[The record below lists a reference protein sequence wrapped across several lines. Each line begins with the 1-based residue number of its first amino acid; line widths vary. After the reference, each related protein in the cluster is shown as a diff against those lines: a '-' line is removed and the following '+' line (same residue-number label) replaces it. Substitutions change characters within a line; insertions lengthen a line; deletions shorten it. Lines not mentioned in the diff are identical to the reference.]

1 MTLSQKDITHWSKYL
16 SRRQFATEQEAR
28 DFIFRRLEQSD
39 HDHGSLFGVQGSEKN
54 ATFAAAMP
62 VYKLKTCWKVGKS
75 SLAYNRKP
83 RWTWDSCTIRSTP
96 HDELVQIAQA
106 NETADFTIKR
116 KQLLPLR
123 ALGIQRSPAGDRY
136 EGEARYIEQL
146 ARTIKQDE
154 GWFEC
159 VVVGTYDMKE
169 FWLIEGQ
176 HRARGTAWF
185 LKMSTIPAD
194 VIWYDER
201 TEESMKPAAFIAL
214 CEGAYNDPPGMTPNE
229 RPFSQSSGQG
239 SAPPTHGWL
248 TPGGRLRWYN
258 AHSIGKEDILGDCS
272 RSGDERMNQLGFAR
286 VVVGESSIWVCTDV
300 LSRSARDAVV
310 RFAIDHEYGAIHDR
324 YSPPYKHVTIY
335 EPPIC
340 EDAAIIDQQEKVEI
354 REDAGIRIQRFTGD
368 DEHYSDDEDAENS
381 MGLDDSD
388 VYAQAEEVFK
398 ACGLRVMRNRKLSF
412 VALAADQKARFGE
425 KVVGAVYSTFSNG
438 HGDPDNGEPDEPFLD
453 YTFDIAILPQYQGG
467 LLGLQLIQAMLKEAK
482 AEGGGDMPVR
492 CRNWVINP
500 VAAKLLTH
508 LGFEMESK
516 GMPDGRYSAHM
527 VKWL

>member
-1 MTLSQKDITHWSKYL
+1 MTLSQKDIAHWSKYL
-16 SRRQFATEQEAR
+16 SRRQFTTEQEAR

-54 ATFAAAMP
+54 AAFAAAMP
-62 VYKLKTCWKVGKS
+62 VYKLKTCWKVGRP
-75 SLAYNRKP
+75 SLAYSRKP
-83 RWTWDSCTIRSTP
+83 KWTWASCTIRSTP
-96 HDELVQIAQA
+96 HEELVQIAQA
-106 NETADFTIKR
+106 NETANFTIKR
-116 KQLLPLR
+116 KQFLPLR
-123 ALGIQRSPAGDRY
+123 ALDIQRSPAGDRY

-214 CEGAYNDPPGMTPNE
+214 CE
-229 RPFSQSSGQG
+229 
-239 SAPPTHGWL
+239 
-248 TPGGRLRWYN
+248 
-258 AHSIGKEDILGDCS
+258 
-272 RSGDERMNQLGFAR
+272 
-286 VVVGESSIWVCTDV
+286 
-300 LSRSARDAVV
+300 
-310 RFAIDHEYGAIHDR
+310 
-324 YSPPYKHVTIY
+324 
-335 EPPIC
+335 
-340 EDAAIIDQQEKVEI
+340 
-354 REDAGIRIQRFTGD
+354 DAGIRIQRFTGD

-388 VYAQAEEVFK
+388 MYVQAEEVFK
-398 ACGLRVMRNRKLSF
+398 ACGLRVMWNRKLSF

-425 KVVGAVYSTFSNG
+425 KVVGAIYSAFSNG

-482 AEGGGDMPVR
+482 AEGGDLLVR

-508 LGFEMESK
+508 LGFEMESE

>member
-28 DFIFRRLEQSD
+28 DFIFRRMEQSD
-39 HDHGSLFGVQGSEKN
+39 HDHGFLFGVQGPEKN
-54 ATFAAAMP
+54 AAFAAAMP

-214 CEGAYNDPPGMTPNE
+214 CE
-229 RPFSQSSGQG
+229 
-239 SAPPTHGWL
+239 
-248 TPGGRLRWYN
+248 
-258 AHSIGKEDILGDCS
+258 
-272 RSGDERMNQLGFAR
+272 
-286 VVVGESSIWVCTDV
+286 
-300 LSRSARDAVV
+300 
-310 RFAIDHEYGAIHDR
+310 
-324 YSPPYKHVTIY
+324 
-335 EPPIC
+335 
-340 EDAAIIDQQEKVEI
+340 
-354 REDAGIRIQRFTGD
+354 DAGIRIQRFTGD

-482 AEGGGDMPVR
+482 AEGGGGMPVR

-508 LGFEMESK
+508 LGFEMESE